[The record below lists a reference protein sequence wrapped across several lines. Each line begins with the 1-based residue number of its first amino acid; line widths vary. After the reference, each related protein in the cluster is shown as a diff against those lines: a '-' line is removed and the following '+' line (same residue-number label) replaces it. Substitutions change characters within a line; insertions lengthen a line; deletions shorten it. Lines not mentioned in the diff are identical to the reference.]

1 VQFYS
6 PTDVVNCSTVSTGAI
21 FPTIG
26 NNWPIA
32 TSSAVNS
39 CLINVTKSVKGH
51 VTNANPILFPND
63 KNGGTFDPLSSSTEV
78 GYTPLMQYCLDYT
91 GYAQN
96 FRT

>member
-1 VQFYS
+1 M
-6 PTDVVNCSTVSTGAI
+6 
-21 FPTIG
+21 
-26 NNWPIA
+26 
-32 TSSAVNS
+32 
-39 CLINVTKSVKGH
+39 KGH

-63 KNGGTFDPLSSSTEV
+63 KNGGTFDPLSNTNV